1 MIQSYLSTVP
11 FLYHLIHDY
20 LLWYNASDEDLKPQ
34 ITSATSPLPPTPQP
48 QQAMVNRDTQKL
60 DILIKHVER
69 LMNRL
74 RIED

>member
-1 MIQSYLSTVP
+1 MTTFYGILNKCVYDFSR
-11 FLYHLIHDY
+11 
-20 LLWYNASDEDLKPQ
+20 YNASDEDLKPQ